1 LDVEF
6 EKTSPKSKVD
16 ADAISE
22 GENENDND
30 DDDDDDILLPG
41 PFGISTSLIDVS
53 LETGDPRWKNA
64 RVPFCR
70 GTEYIDCKLAFMVDL
85 EGQSYGIAIPFDD
98 AVAIVIQEPA
108 KDGGS
113 KGKKKLQTKCIDP
126 ETYQDN
132 EEYAELM
139 EIFAVQVQKQLGEEF
154 RLRKT
159 PKVLTISGGLD
170 KITNGW
176 QDKVITKPFEI
187 EDLLEVTREK
197 DKKEVDK
204 ELESFYE
211 IMRIELGE
219 EEYKKT
225 MDTNDDE
232 IDAELNEL
240 MEYFNVPGAHG
251 ATSNQDK
258 QGLEDLME
266 SLAKEVET
274 GEIPEAKDFIPDTE
288 NAALKL
294 LGYTFRESGKSYYL
308 VKPLKSY
315 TLIGRHIKDEED
327 IIRFELLTKEEEK
340 IIIPKLEGICQE
352 ELEANGLAFSSDG
365 LKV

>member
-22 GENENDND
+22 GENENDN